1 MHMDG
6 VLRCIAHATW
16 SVFWTSGAHPV
27 QHIIRQPTGLLR
39 FVSQTSHRDVRGNGT
54 KTSVNL
60 KEFQLKLYVG
70 SVGPTEGTPPCTVVT
85 TPAAKFPLSCAPR
98 ATFRMTSSAL
108 ATGNPIAAA
117 MASRSTAP
125 GRQRV
130 GPRRQAYSAEYKL
143 KVVREAL
150 KRPPSNRI
158 KPTCRDFPGIEP
170 ARSPHPPGV
179 SISG

>member
-6 VLRCIAHATW
+6 VLGVLHMPHGVSSGRLEPTQCNTSSGIQRAFSDSYPRLRTAMSEATAQKLRL
-16 SVFWTSGAHPV
+16 TSKNFSSNF
-27 QHIIRQPTGLLR
+27 TLGLSARPRAPLPAPWLR
-39 FVSQTSHRDVRGNGT
+39 S
-54 KTSVNL
+54 
-60 KEFQLKLYVG
+60 
-70 SVGPTEGTPPCTVVT
+70 
-85 TPAAKFPLSCAPR
+85 AAKFPLSCAPR